1 MQHPDAF
8 YRGCAV
14 AGDQK
19 RCSLVLEGVVLMR
32 RLGIYPIWHGLALAW
47 WKWAR
52 KELTSWCPTHPD
64 LPGIVRRINELER
77 GA

>member
-32 RLGIYPIWHGLALAW
+32 SLWPLWRRFLIFYHEAALSQIHPLHEDVPYIVQRLN
-47 WKWAR
+47 
-52 KELTSWCPTHPD
+52 S
-64 LPGIVRRINELER
+64 LER
-77 GA
+77 QA